1 MFKLEMREFLR
12 ACLVRFSG
20 DKVLGPDGF
29 SMAFWQSSWGFV
41 KEGVMRFFKEFYDH
55 NYFVRSLNAT
65 CLVLTLKKGE
75 QKT

>member
-29 SMAFWQSSWGFV
+29 SMAF
-41 KEGVMRFFKEFYDH
+41 
-55 NYFVRSLNAT
+55 
-65 CLVLTLKKGE
+65 
-75 QKT
+75 